1 MKNLA
6 NPNPMRSLGEP
17 CRKCGA
23 APSENCKHSNSK
35 ENDVK
40 PDEKAPAW
48 IEEAQ
53 K

>member
-6 NPNPMRSLGEP
+6 NQSPLRSLGEP

-23 APSENCKHSNSK
+23 APQENCKHSNSR

-40 PDEKAPAW
+40 SDEQARNGAEKA
-48 IEEAQ
+48 EE
-53 K
+53 